1 MTNREIPL
9 RGIGSRCNVSAQ
21 LGHDGGHR
29 IASGLIDVTVPNA
42 ARAFD
47 FLYGGR
53 DNFEVDRQAATVLV
67 DEAPSMASA
76 PASALAFRRRVVRHL
91 AANVGIRQFLEV
103 GDGMVPTA
111 NTHEVAQAVDPACRI
126 VYVESDPMMADR
138 MRATL
143 ASALGG
149 QVACIEG
156 DVADVSGIVSAAG
169 LSAAGLSVTDGS
181 CAPARMADPADGW
194 RPGEG
199 AILDPARPI
208 AVLLPSTLAHV
219 PSAADAAK
227 VVAELMDSAPSGS
240 YLALHHLA
248 SDLDSALGG
257 AVKRWNAA
265 AAVPIVLRSSAEIA
279 ALVTGLDL
287 VAPGLV
293 PVNDWR
299 PDPSD
304 PPAAAPAPVYGLVAR
319 KP

>member
-1 MTNREIPL
+1 
-9 RGIGSRCNVSAQ
+9 VSAQ
-21 LGHDGGHR
+21 LDHDGGRR

-47 FLYGGR
+47 FLYGGQ
-53 DNFEVDRQAATVLV
+53 DNFAADRKAATDLV
-67 DEAPSMASA
+67 ESAPSIASA
-76 PASALAFRRRVVRHL
+76 PASARAFRRRVVRYL
-91 AANVGIRQFLEV
+91 AAVAGIGQFLEV
-103 GDGMVPTA
+103 GDGMVPAA

-143 ASALGG
+143 ASAPAG
-149 QVACIEG
+149 QVACVEG

-169 LSAAGLSVTDGS
+169 LSAARQSDADRSG
-181 CAPARMADPADGW
+181 APDLIADTADG
-194 RPGEG
+194 RQPDDF
-199 AILDPARPI
+199 AILDPGQPI

-219 PSAADAAK
+219 PSTADAAK

-240 YLALHHLA
+240 YLAIHHLA
-248 SDLDSALGG
+248 SDLDPALGG
-257 AVKRWNAA
+257 ALKQWNAA

-293 PVNDWR
+293 PVDDWR
-299 PDPSD
+299 PDESD
-304 PPAAAPAPVYGLVAR
+304 PPAAAPVPVYGLVAR

>member
-1 MTNREIPL
+1 VR
-9 RGIGSRCNVSAQ
+9 AQ
-21 LGHDGGHR
+21 LGYDGGHR
-29 IASGLIDVTVPNA
+29 ITSALIDVTVPNA

-67 DEAPSMASA
+67 EAAPSMATA

-91 AANVGIRQFLEV
+91 AADVGIGQFLEV
-103 GDGMVPTA
+103 GDGMVPAA
-111 NTHEVAQAVDPACRI
+111 NTHEVAQAVDPASRI

-138 MRATL
+138 MRAM
-143 ASALGG
+143 LGSG
-149 QVACIEG
+149 PGGLVACVEG

-169 LSAAGLSVTDGS
+169 LSAARVSDPDGPG
-181 CAPARMADPADGW
+181 APAGIADPAGGW
-194 RPGEG
+194 RPGDD
-199 AILDPARPI
+199 AFLDPGRPI

-248 SDLDSALGG
+248 SDLDPALGG

-265 AAVPIVLRSSAEIA
+265 AAVPIVLRSLDEIA

-299 PDPSD
+299 PDESD
-304 PPAAAPAPVYGLVAR
+304 PSTAAPVPIYGLVAR

>member
-1 MTNREIPL
+1 MSL
-9 RGIGSRCNVSAQ
+9 Q

-29 IASGLIDVTVPNA
+29 TGSGLIDVTVPNA

-67 DEAPSMASA
+67 EAAPSIAAA
-76 PASALAFRRRVVRHL
+76 PAAARAFRRRVVRHL
-91 AANVGIRQFLEV
+91 AADAGIGQFLEV
-103 GDGMVPTA
+103 GDGMVSAA

-126 VYVESDPMMADR
+126 VYVEGDPMMADR

-143 ASALGG
+143 ASAPGG
-149 QVACIEG
+149 LVACVEG
-156 DVADVSGIVSAAG
+156 EVADVSGIVSAAG
-169 LSAAGLSVTDGS
+169 LSAARQWGAGRSGPPD
-181 CAPARMADPADGW
+181 RIADSADGW
-194 RPGEG
+194 RPDDG
-199 AILDPARPI
+199 AILDPGQPI

-240 YLALHHLA
+240 YLAIHHLA
-248 SDLDSALGG
+248 SDLDPALGS

-265 AAVPIVLRSSAEIA
+265 AALPIVLRSSAEIA

-287 VAPGLV
+287 VHPGLV
-293 PVNDWR
+293 PVDDWR
-299 PDPSD
+299 PDESD
-304 PPAAAPAPVYGLVAR
+304 PPAAAPVPIYGLVAR

>member
-1 MTNREIPL
+1 M
-9 RGIGSRCNVSAQ
+9 SAQ

-29 IASGLIDVTVPNA
+29 NASGLIDVTVPNA

-67 DEAPSMASA
+67 EAAPSIASA
-76 PASALAFRRRVVRHL
+76 PAAARAFRRRVVRHL
-91 AANVGIRQFLEV
+91 AADAGIGQFLEV
-103 GDGMVPTA
+103 SDGMVAAA
-111 NTHEVAQAVDPACRI
+111 NTHEVAQAVNPACRI
-126 VYVESDPMMADR
+126 VYVEGDPMMADR

-143 ASALGG
+143 ASAPGG
-149 QVACIEG
+149 LVACVEG
-156 DVADVSGIVSAAG
+156 DIADVSGIVSAAG
-169 LSAAGLSVTDGS
+169 LSSARLSDADRPG
-181 CAPARMADPADGW
+181 APAGSADPADGW
-194 RPGEG
+194 RPDGG
-199 AILDPARPI
+199 AILDPGRPI

-219 PSAADAAK
+219 PSTADAAK

-240 YLALHHLA
+240 YLAIHHLA
-248 SDLDSALGG
+248 SDLDPALGG
-257 AVKRWNAA
+257 ALKRWNAA

-299 PDPSD
+299 PDESD
-304 PPAAAPAPVYGLVAR
+304 RPAAAPVPIYGLVAR

>member
-1 MTNREIPL
+1 
-9 RGIGSRCNVSAQ
+9 VS
-21 LGHDGGHR
+21 LHWGCDGGHR
-29 IASGLIDVTVPNA
+29 IGSGLIDVTVPNA

-67 DEAPSMASA
+67 EAAPSIASA
-76 PASALAFRRRVVRHL
+76 PAAARAFRRRVVRHL
-91 AANVGIRQFLEV
+91 AADAGIGQFLEV
-103 GDGMVPTA
+103 GDGMVSAA

-126 VYVESDPMMADR
+126 VYVEGDPMMADR

-143 ASALGG
+143 ASAPGDL
-149 QVACIEG
+149 VACVEG

-169 LSAAGLSVTDGS
+169 LSAARPLDDADRSGAAD
-181 CAPARMADPADGW
+181 RIADPADGR
-194 RPGEG
+194 RPDDG
-199 AILDPARPI
+199 AILDPDQPI

-240 YLALHHLA
+240 YLAIHHLA
-248 SDLDSALGG
+248 SDLDPALGG
-257 AVKRWNAA
+257 ALKRWNAA
-265 AAVPIVLRSSAEIA
+265 AAVPIVLRSSAEVA

-287 VAPGLV
+287 VDPGLV
-293 PVNDWR
+293 PVDDWR
-299 PDPSD
+299 PDESD
-304 PPAAAPAPVYGLVAR
+304 RPAAAPVPIYGLVAR

>member
-1 MTNREIPL
+1 MANREISL
-9 RGIGSRCNVSAQ
+9 RGIGSPLDVSLQ
-21 LGHDGGHR
+21 WGYDGGHR
-29 IASGLIDVTVPNA
+29 TGSGLIDVTVPNA

-67 DEAPSMASA
+67 EAAPSIAAA
-76 PASALAFRRRVVRHL
+76 PAAARDFRRRVVRHL
-91 AANVGIRQFLEV
+91 AADAEIGQFLEV
-103 GDGMVPTA
+103 GDGMVSAA
-111 NTHEVAQAVDPACRI
+111 NTHEVAQAVDPGCRI

-143 ASALGG
+143 ASGPGL
-149 QVACIEG
+149 VACVEG

-169 LSAAGLSVTDGS
+169 LSAARPLDADGS
-181 CAPARMADPADGW
+181 GPPDRIVDPAHGW
-194 RPGEG
+194 RPDDG
-199 AILDPARPI
+199 ALLDPARPI

-240 YLALHHLA
+240 YLAIHHLA
-248 SDLDSALGG
+248 SDLDPALGN

-287 VAPGLV
+287 VDPGLV
-293 PVNDWR
+293 PVDDWR
-299 PDPSD
+299 PDESD
-304 PPAAAPAPVYGLVAR
+304 SPAAAPVPIYGLVAR

>member
-1 MTNREIPL
+1 M
-9 RGIGSRCNVSAQ
+9 SAQ

-29 IASGLIDVTVPNA
+29 NASGLIDVTVPNA

-67 DEAPSMASA
+67 EAAPSIASA
-76 PASALAFRRRVVRHL
+76 PAAARAFRRRVVRHL
-91 AANVGIRQFLEV
+91 AADAGIRQFLDV
-103 GDGMVPTA
+103 GDGMVA
-111 NTHEVAQAVDPACRI
+111 LGNTHEVAQAVDPTCRI

-143 ASALGG
+143 ASAPGG
-149 QVACIEG
+149 LVACVEG
-156 DVADVSGIVSAAG
+156 DVADVSGIVSAVG
-169 LSAAGLSVTDGS
+169 LSATRLPDPGGS
-181 CAPARMADPADGW
+181 GAPAGSADPADRW
-194 RPGEG
+194 RPDGG
-199 AILDPARPI
+199 AILDPGRPI

-219 PSAADAAK
+219 PSTADAAK

-240 YLALHHLA
+240 YLAIHHLA
-248 SDLDSALGG
+248 SDLDPALGG
-257 AVKRWNAA
+257 ALKRWNAA

-299 PDPSD
+299 PDESD
-304 PPAAAPAPVYGLVAR
+304 RPAAAPVPIYGLVAR